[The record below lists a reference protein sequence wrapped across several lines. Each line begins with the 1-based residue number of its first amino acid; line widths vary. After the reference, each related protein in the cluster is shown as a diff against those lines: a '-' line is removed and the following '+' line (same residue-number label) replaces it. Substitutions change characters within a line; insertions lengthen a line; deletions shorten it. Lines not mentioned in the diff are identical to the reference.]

1 VLSGGKF
8 DEGVTSCF
16 SFTLSRVHNI
26 KEKLLDAI
34 ILGMFWMMSIFLLQL
49 LFVGYKNYLMLF
61 VIGVTSV
68 L

>member
-1 VLSGGKF
+1 MLSGGKF

-34 ILGMFWMMSIFLLQL
+34 ILGMFLGDEHISFAVAFCRL
-49 LFVGYKNYLMLF
+49 
-61 VIGVTSV
+61 
-68 L
+68 